1 MENAAQMPACPT
13 RDVLDELLPADTPP
27 DLIARLRAAP
37 DGETRALAL
46 VAVARHTRETTLSG
60 AQALGEAAL
69 SEALRAASPRAAV
82 EALIGLSFVSA
93 SLGQQE
99 RALDT
104 VARAQTMLEE
114 HQLTD
119 LLSGVLNTRALTRLT
134 GGDVTGARQD
144 LQDALDLAR
153 HARHPG
159 DQGNALVNLAWLACS
174 SGDPKD
180 ALHHLNLL
188 EELTHALPAGP
199 QGDELRLCLHE
210 GRAHAYALL
219 ARQAQELGRDDAQ
232 RQAAQQGLMVLRAA
246 HSALRDTPSLTSE
259 LLCAAHESTLL
270 RLHGDLIGAERAAR
284 RAAQLNALLR
294 QQLYIEP
301 QLCLAELLQ
310 SRGEF
315 DAALAEYHSAL
326 TIARRQHRHLDIQRL
341 LSAIGALHERQGRLS
356 EALHVTREALQA
368 ATAALDRVNTAAA
381 RHQQLTRELRQAR
394 ADASTWQ
401 DRLRQAE
408 VQARQ
413 DPLTGLLNRRGLE
426 EGLQRL
432 QFPGDGP
439 RPADG
444 SLLAVVFVDV
454 DHFKHVNDRHS
465 HAVGDQVLR
474 EVGRLLAAQVRAGD
488 LLGRYGGE
496 EFVLVTP
503 VRTRGRAHG
512 LAEGCRR
519 AVERHDWSAL
529 LPGTQ
534 LTASVG
540 YAVTSPQQLPQA
552 LRAADDHLYRAK
564 NAGRNRVSPTAP

>member
-1 MENAAQMPACPT
+1 MPACPP
-13 RDVLDELLPADTPP
+13 RDQLDVLLPVDTPT
-27 DLIARLRAAP
+27 DLMTRLRAAP

-46 VAVARHTRETTLSG
+46 VAVARHTRETSLG
-60 AQALGEAAL
+60 NAQGLGEAAL
-69 SEALRAASPRAAV
+69 SEALRCGSPRAAV

-99 RALDT
+99 RALD
-104 VARAQTMLEE
+104 AIGRAQTMLEE
-114 HQLTD
+114 HRLTD
-119 LLSGVLNTRALTRLT
+119 QLSGVLNTRALTRLT
-134 GGDVTGARQD
+134 SGDVTGARQD

-153 HARHPG
+153 QARNPA

-188 EELTHALPAGP
+188 EELVHTVADEALSE
-199 QGDELRLCLHE
+199 ELCTYMHE
-210 GRAHAYALL
+210 NRAHAYSLL
-219 ARQAQELGRDDAQ
+219 AREAQELGRSDAQ
-232 RQAAQQGLMVLRAA
+232 RQAVQQGLMVLRAA
-246 HSALRDTPSLTSE
+246 RLALQVTPSLTSE

-270 RLHGDLIGAERAAR
+270 RLDGDLRGAERAAR
-284 RAAQLNALLR
+284 RAAQLNAVIK

-315 DAALAEYHSAL
+315 DAALAQYGAAL
-326 TIARRQHRHLDIQRL
+326 DIARRQHRHLDIQRL
-341 LSAIGALHERQGRLS
+341 LSAIGALHERQGRLR
-356 EALHVTREALQA
+356 EALDVTREALQA
-368 ATAALDRVNTAAA
+368 ANTAVERVNSAAA
-381 RHQQLTRELRQAR
+381 RHLQLDRELRQAR
-394 ADASTWQ
+394 ADASSWQ

-426 EGLQRL
+426 EGLLGL
-432 QFPGDGP
+432 QFP
-439 RPADG
+439 ADG
-444 SLLAVVFVDV
+444 ARLSDWSLLTVVFVDV

-474 EVGRLLAAQVRAGD
+474 VVGQLLAGQVRAGD

-512 LAEGCRR
+512 LAEACRR
-519 AVERHDWSAL
+519 AVEGHDWSDL
-529 LPGTQ
+529 LPDMR

-540 YAVTSPQQLPQA
+540 YAVTTPDRLPQA
-552 LRAADDHLYRAK
+552 LRIADDHLYRAK
-564 NAGRNRVSPTAP
+564 NAGRNRVSPAAP

>member
-1 MENAAQMPACPT
+1 MPACPT
-13 RDVLDELLPADTPP
+13 RDHLDVLLPADTPP

-37 DGETRALAL
+37 DGEARALAL

-69 SEALRAASPRAAV
+69 SEALRCDSPRAAV

-104 VARAQTMLEE
+104 VARAQAMLEE
-114 HQLTD
+114 HSLTD
-119 LLSGVLNTRALTRLT
+119 LLSAVLNTRALTRLT

-144 LQDALDLAR
+144 LQDAVDLAR
-153 HARHPG
+153 HARHAG
-159 DQGNALVNLAWLACS
+159 DQGNALVNMAWLACS
-174 SGDPKD
+174 AGDPKD

-188 EELTHALPAGP
+188 EELIHTLPDDPLA
-199 QGDELRLCLHE
+199 EEFILCLHE
-210 GRAHAYALL
+210 GRANAYALL
-219 ARQAQELGRDDAQ
+219 ARQSQELGRDDAQ
-232 RQAAQQGLMVLRAA
+232 RQAVQQGLMVLRAA
-246 HSALRDTPSLTSE
+246 RAALQATPSLTSE

-270 RLHGDLIGAERAAR
+270 RLHGDLSGAERLAR
-284 RAAQLNALLR
+284 RAAQLNAVLKQR
-294 QQLYIEP
+294 LYIEP

-315 DAALAEYHSAL
+315 DAALAQYAAAL
-326 TIARRQHRHLDIQRL
+326 DIARRQHRHLDIQRL
-341 LSAIGALHERQGRLS
+341 LSAVGTLHERQGRLR
-356 EALHVTREALQA
+356 EALDVTREALHA
-368 ATAALDRVNTAAA
+368 ANTAMDRVNGAAA
-381 RHQQLTRELRQAR
+381 RHLQLDRELRQAR
-394 ADASTWQ
+394 ADASSWQ

-426 EGLQRL
+426 EGLQAL
-432 QFPGDGP
+432 QFPGDAGP
-439 RPADG
+439 RPADWA
-444 SLLAVVFVDV
+444 LLAVVFVDV

-474 EVGRLLAAQVRAGD
+474 EVGALLAAQVRAGD

-512 LAEGCRR
+512 LAEACRR
-519 AVERHDWSAL
+519 AVEGHDWSAL
-529 LPGTQ
+529 LPDMR

-540 YAVTSPQQLPQA
+540 YAVTSPDRLPQA
-552 LRAADDHLYRAK
+552 LRVADDHLYRAK
-564 NAGRNRVSPTAP
+564 NAGRNRVSPAAP

>member
-1 MENAAQMPACPT
+1 MPACPT
-13 RDVLDELLPADTPP
+13 RDHLDVLLPADTPP

-69 SEALRAASPRAAV
+69 SEALRCNSPRAAV

-104 VARAQTMLEE
+104 VARAQAMLEE
-114 HQLTD
+114 HSLTD
-119 LLSGVLNTRALTRLT
+119 LLSAVLNTRALTRLT

-144 LQDALDLAR
+144 LQDAVDLAR
-153 HARHPG
+153 HARHAG
-159 DQGNALVNLAWLACS
+159 DHGNALVNLGWLACS
-174 SGDPKD
+174 SGDAKD

-188 EELTHALPAGP
+188 EELIHTLPDDP
-199 QGDELRLCLHE
+199 QTEEFIVCLHE
-210 GRAHAYALL
+210 GRANAYALL
-219 ARQAQELGRDDAQ
+219 ARQSQELGRDDAQ

-246 HSALRDTPSLTSE
+246 RAALQATPSLTSE

-270 RLHGDLIGAERAAR
+270 RLNGDLRGAERAAR
-284 RAAQLNALLR
+284 RSAQLNAVLK

-310 SRGEF
+310 SRGEY
-315 DAALAEYHSAL
+315 DAALAQYSAAL
-326 TIARRQHRHLDIQRL
+326 DIARRQHRHLDIQRL
-341 LSAIGALHERQGRLS
+341 LSAIGALHERQGRLR
-356 EALHVTREALQA
+356 EALDVTREALHA
-368 ATAALDRVNTAAA
+368 ANTAMDRVNGAAA
-381 RHQQLTRELRQAR
+381 RHLQLDRELRQAR
-394 ADASTWQ
+394 ADASSWQ

-413 DPLTGLLNRRGLE
+413 DQLTGLLNRRGLE
-426 EGLQRL
+426 EGLQAL
-432 QFPGDGP
+432 QFPADGA
-439 RPADG
+439 RPADW

-474 EVGRLLAAQVRAGD
+474 AVGQLLAGQVRAGD

-512 LAEGCRR
+512 LAEACRR
-519 AVERHDWSAL
+519 AVEGHDWSAL
-529 LPGTQ
+529 LPDMH

-540 YAVTSPQQLPQA
+540 YAVTTPDRLPQA
-552 LRAADDHLYRAK
+552 LRIADDHLYRAK
-564 NAGRNRVSPTAP
+564 NAGRNRVSPAAP